1 MVAPLLTVNPTASA
15 LRRPRLLPHNGDS
28 LKDEKGKGKFNMH
41 FTEHE
46 KTKRSPL
53 VICHVVIQL
62 GVQFKNNS
70 AFYGKRIKDNFSLNL
85 AQEGEFRRTWF
96 PEKGS

>member
-1 MVAPLLTVNPTASA
+1 
-15 LRRPRLLPHNGDS
+15 
-28 LKDEKGKGKFNMH
+28 MH
-41 FTEHE
+41 FKEHE

-53 VICHVVIQL
+53 IICRVVIQA
-62 GVQFKNNS
+62 GVQFKNNF

-85 AQEGEFRRTWF
+85 AQEGEFRRTWL